1 MFIDS
6 DISLSNLAPPIV
18 LLNPILKFVLF
29 EIPDRSN
36 LDSFIV
42 MYSPS
47 DEYPDNASNKI
58 AESSTYL
65 VMGPDNALLTTLY
78 LTDPFTILGIL
89 PWVGFIPKTP
99 QNEAG
104 ILIEPP
110 PSPPWL
116 IEVIPAATEAADP
129 PEEPPDVFFSFHGL

>member
-18 LLNPILKFVLF
+18 LLNPILKFFLF

-42 MYSPS
+42 IYSPS

-89 PWVGFIPKTP
+89 P
-99 QNEAG
+99 
-104 ILIEPP
+104 
-110 PSPPWL
+110 
-116 IEVIPAATEAADP
+116 
-129 PEEPPDVFFSFHGL
+129 